1 MDIYG
6 SSLIQLTFNSQE
18 NHACLHERLNI
29 LRVYTGEIKKLVQ
42 YQLSINMDSRNN
54 EILIIIYKMM
64 QTHMIKLLCNMK
76 YIA

>member
-18 NHACLHERLNI
+18 NHACLHGRLNI

-42 YQLSINMDSRNN
+42 YKLSINMDSRNN